1 VGEVIGLGRKRPDGN
16 KIVEL
21 RKQRGLKQE
30 VLAEKVSISVRLLRD
45 IERKNHAVPSTT
57 ITAIA
62 TELKVTPDQIILRS
76 QHDSQQ
82 YQMLKLKPIRSACE
96 LERLASNAV
105 HRYSWD
111 VSVDPTA
118 ATAKEMQQ
126 LLRIVRR
133 LVECLSVTDE
143 FDSENATGGKAE
155 APDDFG
161 YVTRLARLQESL
173 DTLWEGGVGVL
184 AATYYR
190 NSLTNQKDKSPGLP
204 KIPIPGSKQFWK
216 SEGILEIRFV
226 PAKVDEEVISIDTGL
241 PLEHV
246 KRLLERKRK

>member
-161 YVTRLARLQESL
+161 CHKISTAPRIARYAL
-173 DTLWEGGVGVL
+173 GGWCGCTCSHL
-184 AATYYR
+184 
-190 NSLTNQKDKSPGLP
+190 LP
-204 KIPIPGSKQFWK
+204 KLADEPERQKPWTTEDPYSRQQTV
-216 SEGILEIRFV
+216 LE
-226 PAKVDEEVISIDTGL
+226 E
-241 PLEHV
+241 
-246 KRLLERKRK
+246 